1 LLHLDIYEAL
11 QVLPD
16 DKGSF
21 SPTTLLANIDHAG
34 SKTLISTLGSSSG
47 SGSSQGKAILTAKV
61 DLDSSDTHAAWSDI
75 CSSWH
80 YFASLYG

>member
-34 SKTLISTLGSSSG
+34 SKTLISTLGSSSDG
-47 SGSSQGKAILTAKV
+47 QGGPGFK
-61 DLDSSDTHAAWSDI
+61 
-75 CSSWH
+75 
-80 YFASLYG
+80 